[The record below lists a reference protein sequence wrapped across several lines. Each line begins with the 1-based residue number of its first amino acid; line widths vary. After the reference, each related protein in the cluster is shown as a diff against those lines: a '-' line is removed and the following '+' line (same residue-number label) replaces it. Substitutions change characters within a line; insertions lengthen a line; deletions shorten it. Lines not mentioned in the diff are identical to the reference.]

1 MLVFQHK
8 RDLSQTMTKWFFC
21 TKSKHRPYQ
30 SISSV
35 LSQAA
40 TRKNKGST
48 YPWFVYCQH
57 LFCWFGR
64 FFSIVKWGFC
74 SQPETQTPTERN
86 WKFRWSTSSQSNS
99 WNAAKNRNNK
109 VKPEVRTVSSMCH
122 SNAAQ
127 CESGGPSWAVHVM
140 LSLRTRTRYCQASL
154 AVGHSWEKFRGSKTS
169 TADPPLPKTHTHT
182 HIHTQHCLV
191 KGPFVRCCFFRENT
205 LFISLWGIYS
215 SDHLIIHT
223 DKPSQPPTLT
233 HTHTHTHT
241 NTHIMFK
248 HIRCTHT
255 HTFVLTHVNEYTFAH
270 TFRDTGEGKTHT
282 HTLTHSQWVIYVPLC
297 TPHSCLAGGWLLC
310 CFSDLEEKLC
320 ALNLYIRKHTPPPHT
335 HTQRF
340 SK

>member
-1 MLVFQHK
+1 MKCRQFTFHRLCAMLTLPQKGHLTCLWPNFQEADGMVVKCYRQEWCRTSDHVGF
-8 RDLSQTMTKWFFC
+8 STQTWSFPNNDQVGFC

-40 TRKNKGST
+40 TWKNKGST

-74 SQPETQTPTERN
+74 SQPETQTLTERN

-182 HIHTQHCLV
+182 HTYTH
-191 KGPFVRCCFFRENT
+191 NT
-205 LFISLWGIYS
+205 ALSKDPLCAVVFSGKILSLFLCG
-215 SDHLIIHT
+215 
-223 DKPSQPPTLT
+223 
-233 HTHTHTHT
+233 
-241 NTHIMFK
+241 
-248 HIRCTHT
+248 
-255 HTFVLTHVNEYTFAH
+255 EYTAAI
-270 TFRDTGEGKTHT
+270 T
-282 HTLTHSQWVIYVPLC
+282 
-297 TPHSCLAGGWLLC
+297 
-310 CFSDLEEKLC
+310 
-320 ALNLYIRKHTPPPHT
+320 
-335 HTQRF
+335 
-340 SK
+340 